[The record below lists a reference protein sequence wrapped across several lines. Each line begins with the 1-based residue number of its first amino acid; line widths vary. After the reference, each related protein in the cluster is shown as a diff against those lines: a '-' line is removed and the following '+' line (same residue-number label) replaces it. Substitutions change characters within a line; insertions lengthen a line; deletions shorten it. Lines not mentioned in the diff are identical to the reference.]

1 MVKSMDGGSVSALL
15 ASWENCKNIEVKSCV
30 QIFTHFYAN
39 FASIRKVIFAT
50 QGIDMMKEGVGLKLG
65 VIYKSKNDK

>member
-1 MVKSMDGGSVSALL
+1 MVKNMDGGSISGLL
-15 ASWENCKNIEVKSCV
+15 ASRENCKNIEVKSCV

-50 QGIDMMKEGVGLKLG
+50 QGIDMIKEGVGLILG
-65 VIYKSKNDK
+65 VIFLKQK